1 MWNTAFKKLTWYG
14 LFQQTI
20 SFQIFWRLY
29 LNTLLNYVNKFSFE
43 LINSVFAKETDVVMK
58 DVVYVFH
65 FGLFF
70 ALLPPPPPPNSP
82 KKQNSQ
88 NIIKPGDIIILHI
101 CTNNYDHVMYSSWDM
116 VRKGQMDSRTEKVAY
131 RGGCPT

>member
-43 LINSVFAKETDVVMK
+43 LINSVIAKETDVVMK

-82 KKQNSQ
+82 KKQNYQ

-116 VRKGQMDSRTEKVAY
+116 VRKGQTDRRTEKVAY
-131 RGGCPT
+131 SGGCPT